1 MTCKNY
7 TLKLALRLFFIVVVA
22 FTIGVLIMR
31 GTNFLIA
38 IVLAFVEGALILSLF
53 SLVNQTHRKIA
64 FFIQSIKNED
74 TSLNFPVNDNDS
86 TLKDLHKS
94 LNELNVIVQNAL
106 VQSRIKEQYF
116 SEIIKNIDTGI
127 IVLGVNGFVY
137 EVNPA
142 ALRMLHLRVLTHL
155 KQIQQVDMAFGTALS
170 KLESNQKQTFTFH
183 SENEP
188 EQFVV
193 RCSVMHL
200 KGEEVRLLSM
210 QDIRGELERKELDS
224 WVKLIRVMSH
234 EIMNSLAPVT
244 SIAGSLKSIWKEK
257 LELDAAFSDDEDV
270 RSTIDGLDVISER
283 GRGLSQFVQNYRK
296 LTKVPVPQLSS
307 VSMQQLFDRLS
318 ILVSPMK
325 AEYGVAIKFYPL
337 KKDFQVQ
344 IDEQMMVQVIVN
356 LVKNAAEAASEQKN
370 PMVEI
375 AGRKLDDNQVEILVV
390 DNGKGISEE
399 IAEEVF
405 VPFFTTKSSGSGI
418 GLSHSRQI
426 MRAHG
431 GTVNY
436 RREKG
441 KTVFAIVW

>member
-1 MTCKNY
+1 MACKNY

-74 TSLNFPVNDNDS
+74 TSLNFPENKNDS

-94 LNELNVIVQNAL
+94 LNELNVIVQKAVL
-106 VQSRIKEQYF
+106 QSRIKEQYF

-244 SIAGSLKSIWKEK
+244 SIAGSLKHIWKEK
-257 LELDAAFSDDEDV
+257 LDLDAAFSDDEDV

-356 LVKNAAEAASEQKN
+356 LVKNAAEALNQTISPLIEIVAGQKEN
-370 PMVEI
+370 NKTEI
-375 AGRKLDDNQVEILVV
+375 TVI
-390 DNGKGISEE
+390 DNGSGIPDE
-399 IAEEVF
+399 IVDEIF
-405 VPFFTTKSSGSGI
+405 VPFFTTKKSGTGI
-418 GLSHSRQI
+418 GLSYSRQI
-426 MRAHG
+426 MRVHG
-431 GTVNY
+431 GTIHLSSNK
-436 RREKG
+436 EN
-441 KTVFAIVW
+441 TVFRLVW

>member
-1 MTCKNY
+1 MACKNY
-7 TLKLALRLFFIVVVA
+7 TFKLALRLIFIVVIA
-22 FTIGVLIMR
+22 FAIGVLIMR

-38 IVLAFVEGALILSLF
+38 IVLVFFEGALILSLF

-74 TSLNFPVNDNDS
+74 TSLNFPENKNDS

-94 LNELNVIVQNAL
+94 LNELNVIVQKAVL
-106 VQSRIKEQYF
+106 QSRIKEQYF

-244 SIAGSLKSIWKEK
+244 SIAGSLKHIWKEK
-257 LELDAAFSDDEDV
+257 LDLDAAFSDDEDV
-270 RSTIDGLDVISER
+270 KSTIDGLDVISER

-296 LTKVPVPQLSS
+296 LTKVPVPQLSL

-325 AEYGVAIKFYPL
+325 ADYGVAIQFYPL

-356 LVKNAAEAASEQKN
+356 LVKNAAEASSNQEE
-370 PMVEI
+370 PLVEVV
-375 AGRKLDDNQVEILVV
+375 GRRLADNKVEILVI
-390 DNGKGISEE
+390 DNGKGISNE